1 VFIISNEDIDVNKAI
16 LSVCKKLKE
25 NPFIIYSEADLQ
37 VLLTSELLKQDPELY
52 ETNRNYKSKK
62 IKTSRI
68 HREFPYYKGRTD
80 VVVFSKDDIENINF
94 YLHVKLNQSIHKKRA
109 VFCSNL
115 IELKYSHGELK
126 KKEVLLKDFNKLRE
140 ASNLYESQ
148 FNFKSNLF
156 FVYYVFFNFTN
167 RTNLKKH
174 IETLKELLIS
184 SLKTHINYYL
194 IIGPEE
200 KWYKILS
207 DDENLKE
214 YLSDSSSCNITFI

>member
-1 VFIISNEDIDVNKAI
+1 VNKAI
-16 LSVCKKLKE
+16 LSLCKKLKE

-37 VLLTSELLKQDPELY
+37 VLLTNELLKQDPELY
-52 ETNRNYKSKK
+52 ETSRIYKGKK

-68 HREFPYYKGRTD
+68 HREFPYNKGRTD
-80 VVVFSKDDIENINF
+80 VVVFSKDDIKNINF

-126 KKEVLLKDFNKLRE
+126 EKELLLKDFNKLRE
-140 ASNLYESQ
+140 ASNLYESL

-156 FVYYVFFNFTN
+156 FVYYVFFNLTN
-167 RTNLKKH
+167 KANLKKH
-174 IETLKELLIS
+174 CETLKELLTNS
-184 SLKTHINYYL
+184 KKLPLINYYL

-200 KWYKILS
+200 KWYKILN

-214 YLSDSSSCNITFI
+214 YLSDSSSCNLMFI